1 MTGVLV
7 RFGRDSHPS
16 FTEVCLNRHRVA
28 PAGSRGS
35 GRAGQREYSMQYVH
49 CIR

>member
-16 FTEVCLNRHRVA
+16 FTEVCLNRHHGLWAVRA
-28 PAGSRGS
+28 L